1 MLDRVKKALIEPDK
15 LIQFRKDRLSRVF
28 LYVLIFSVLLSTG
41 TIVRTVTF
49 EGLEASVQ
57 DVFRDDVNQT
67 SFPCQ
72 LEDDTI
78 VCDTPQSRLLYEG
91 NNLNLSLSV
100 EDSFERSQMTGLVYY
115 GVLQETGLA
124 LIFMGTEVGFYS
136 YETLGITR
144 LDFHTFNQQTLDD
157 LFFLIDRVILELR
170 PLWAPVVIVGRVL
183 GAMLLF
189 NVFVLINTF
198 ILRMRLTMVPFKQLY
213 VMFTYAS
220 TTLFVVLIFD
230 AVMTLNIFLFILL
243 LFFAFRQT
251 SRLALE
257 LQKRLLFKDDNDA

>member
-41 TIVRTVTF
+41 TIVRTATF
-49 EGLEASVQ
+49 VGLEASVQ
-57 DVFRDDVNQT
+57 DVFRDDVNRA
-67 SFPCQ
+67 SFPCR
-72 LEDDTI
+72 LEDNEIT
-78 VCDTPQSRLLYEG
+78 CDTPQSRLLYEG
-91 NNLNLSLSV
+91 NNLNLTLKID
-100 EDSFERSQMTGLVYY
+100 EPLDLSQMTGFVYY

-124 LIFMGTEVGFYS
+124 LIFMGTEVGFYT
-136 YETLGITR
+136 YEALGLTR
-144 LDFHTFNQQTLDD
+144 LDFNNFNQQTLDD
-157 LFFLIDRVILELR
+157 LFLLVDRVILELR
-170 PLWAPVVIVGRVL
+170 PLWAPVIITGRIL